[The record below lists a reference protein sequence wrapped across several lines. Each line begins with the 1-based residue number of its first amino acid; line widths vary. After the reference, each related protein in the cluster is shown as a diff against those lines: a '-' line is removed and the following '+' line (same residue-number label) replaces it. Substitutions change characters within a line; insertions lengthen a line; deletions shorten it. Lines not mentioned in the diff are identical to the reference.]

1 MAIMIYEENLLN
13 FIILIYFKISL
24 YENNGS
30 KIDLLSLNWFLKKYV
45 LDWKYINLTIILQ
58 KSWRRFLYHKYKISI
73 GFKVILKMICLI
85 ILTWFS

>member
-30 KIDLLSLNWFLKKYV
+30 QIYLLSLNWFLKKCA
-45 LDWKYINLTIILQ
+45 LD
-58 KSWRRFLYHKYKISI
+58 
-73 GFKVILKMICLI
+73 
-85 ILTWFS
+85 